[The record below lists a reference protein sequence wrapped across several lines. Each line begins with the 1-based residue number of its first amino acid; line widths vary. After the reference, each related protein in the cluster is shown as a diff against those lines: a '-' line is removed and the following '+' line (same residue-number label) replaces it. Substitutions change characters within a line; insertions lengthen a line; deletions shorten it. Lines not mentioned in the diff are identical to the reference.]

1 MRPQVHSSR
10 QELAIILLF
19 EVTENP
25 GSKVTLRISSHAKTH
40 LMLLSSEAPW
50 QTSHSESAA
59 ASKSG
64 LSSSSPKNTAP
75 EEEQWEGGS

>member
-10 QELAIILLF
+10 QELTIILLF
-19 EVTENP
+19 EVMENP

-40 LMLLSSEAPW
+40 SMLLSSETPW

-59 ASKSG
+59 ASKSR
-64 LSSSSPKNTAP
+64 LSSSHKNTAP